1 MAARPPDVALP
12 PIADIRTSHCHV
24 RFVPKADAP
33 RSLFDPYQRAID
45 FCRSLSMRKGRR
57 GSVTSAAVPKV
68 ICDRIMIAFAVTVL
82 FVLHMYAADLN
93 GAWANDPNV
102 CSQIF
107 VKKNEKISMADHS
120 DMYGRGFIIEGNEV
134 TDQLATCHIKDRK
147 VDDSMIRLAADCSTD
162 MGRFTDQ
169 LILRID
175 GNDRL
180 TRFFVGMRGMGLT
193 YFRCPAIK

>member
-1 MAARPPDVALP
+1 
-12 PIADIRTSHCHV
+12 
-24 RFVPKADAP
+24 
-33 RSLFDPYQRAID
+33 
-45 FCRSLSMRKGRR
+45 
-57 GSVTSAAVPKV
+57 
-68 ICDRIMIAFAVTVL
+68 
-82 FVLHMYAADLN
+82 
-93 GAWANDPNV
+93 
-102 CSQIF
+102 
-107 VKKNEKISMADHS
+107 MADHS

-147 VDDSMIRLAADCSTD
+147 VDDSMIRLVADCSTD

-180 TRFFVGMRGMGLT
+180 TRFFVGMPRMGLT